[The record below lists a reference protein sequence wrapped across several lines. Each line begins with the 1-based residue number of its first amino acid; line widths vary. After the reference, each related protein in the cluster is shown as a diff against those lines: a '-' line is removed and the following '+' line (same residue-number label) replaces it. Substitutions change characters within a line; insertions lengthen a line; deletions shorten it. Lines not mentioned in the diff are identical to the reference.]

1 MAVSI
6 RDTAQLV
13 IAGAPRTRIRRTA
26 KAAVAAAFLLI
37 PATASAADVT
47 IGSNL
52 AGAANANICSQGI
65 SCTYVQTSS
74 GTPVAVS
81 PVAGQ
86 VVRWRLKAGSLGG
99 EVKLR
104 VLRPAGSGYAALA
117 SSTTVTVTSDLNTFT
132 TSLPIAAG
140 DVVALD
146 NASSGLYFT
155 NSPAIALPLVQYFQP
170 AIADGTTAAPN
181 NQRVN
186 LELLM
191 NADVTP
197 AVPGVPGAPPPVATL
212 PTPALSKLKLKPR
225 TFRAARSGATVA
237 RKRPPIGT
245 RVSYRL
251 SVDATVAFRV
261 ERAKKGR
268 RRGGKCRKPGRP
280 SRGRRCTRY
289 VRVRGAF
296 NVGGTAGSNSFRFT
310 GRVAKR
316 KLAKG
321 RYRLVATP
329 NSGAK
334 AGKATRARF
343 RIK

>member
-1 MAVSI
+1 M
-6 RDTAQLV
+6 LV
-13 IAGAPRTRIRRTA
+13 PAG
-26 KAAVAAAFLLI
+26 
-37 PATASAADVT
+37 ASAADVT

-52 AGAANANICSQGI
+52 AGAPNVNICSQGI

-104 VLRPAGSGYAALA
+104 VLRPTGAGYAALT
-117 SSTTVTVTSDLNTFT
+117 SSTTVTVTSALNTFT

-155 NSPAIALPLVQYFQP
+155 DSPAIALPLVQYFQP

-186 LELLM
+186 VELLM

-197 AVPGVPGAPPPVATL
+197 TVAGPPPPTTL
-212 PTPALSKLKLKPR
+212 LPLAMSKLKLKPR

-237 RKRPPIGT
+237 RRRPPIGT
-245 RVSYRL
+245 RVSYSL

-268 RRGGKCRKPGRP
+268 KRGGKCRKPGRP
-280 SRGRRCTRY
+280 PRGRRCTRY

-310 GRVAKR
+310 GRVAGR
-316 KLAKG
+316 RLAKG
-321 RYRLVATP
+321 RYRLIATP
-329 NSGAK
+329 S
-334 AGKATRARF
+334 AGGKTEASVRARF

>member
-1 MAVSI
+1 M
-6 RDTAQLV
+6 
-13 IAGAPRTRIRRTA
+13 
-26 KAAVAAAFLLI
+26 AVAAGCLLV
-37 PATASAADVT
+37 PAGASAADVT

-52 AGAANANICSQGI
+52 AGAANVNICSQGI

-86 VVRWRLKAGSLGG
+86 LVRWRLKAGSLGG
-99 EVKLR
+99 EVRLR
-104 VLRPAGSGYAALA
+104 VLRPTGTGYAALA
-117 SSTTVTVTSDLNTFT
+117 SSTTVTVASDLNTFT

-155 NSPAIALPLVQYFQP
+155 NSPATALPLVQYFQP
-170 AIADGTTAAPN
+170 AIADGTTATPN

-197 AVPGVPGAPPPVATL
+197 TVPGAPPPPAT
-212 PTPALSKLKLKPR
+212 PTPAISKLKLKPR

-237 RKRPPIGT
+237 RRRPPIGT
-245 RVSYRL
+245 RVSYDL
-251 SVDATVAFRV
+251 SVDATIAFRI

-268 RRGGKCRKPGRP
+268 KRGAKCRKPGRP
-280 SRGRRCTRY
+280 PRGRRCTRY
-289 VRVRGAF
+289 VRVRGTF

-310 GRVAKR
+310 GRVANR
-316 KLAKG
+316 KLARG
-321 RYRLVATP
+321 RYRLIATP
-329 NSGAK
+329 S
-334 AGKATRARF
+334 AGGKTGPPARVRF